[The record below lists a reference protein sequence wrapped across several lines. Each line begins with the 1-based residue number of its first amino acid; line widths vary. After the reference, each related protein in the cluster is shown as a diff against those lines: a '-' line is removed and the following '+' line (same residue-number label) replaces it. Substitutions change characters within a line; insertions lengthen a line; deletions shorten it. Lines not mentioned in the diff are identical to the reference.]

1 VYGYQYVHVW
11 RRIHINER
19 LWRTNISG
27 RDSLILGGLSVI
39 RGLVVGGHRHLI
51 SKDMEEEHADK
62 EIDVELAHGDEQN
75 RPLADGG

>member
-1 VYGYQYVHVW
+1 M
-11 RRIHINER
+11 
-19 LWRTNISG
+19 
-27 RDSLILGGLSVI
+27 I